1 MKYKKNYCLLFVL
14 SIALVVAGC
23 SGGSI
28 KNVAKTDVDLISDIS
43 VQTLDDYL
51 RRLTI
56 ELYRDNPEEL
66 AKSAF
71 TFENRIVQII
81 DYSVAVVY
89 KELDFKQRTE
99 AIELA
104 LDSSYRGDRVF
115 ALMIGITSTIRHSY
129 NNQREFFIFDSIDPQ
144 KLYNSSYN
152 LQLLNQ
158 KLHNEAQNLI
168 KIEKHYDN
176 VNNAYVL
183 LDKISTTQDF
193 MSQIMA
199 DKTSRVI
206 NKTLTG
212 TASVFLPV

>member
-1 MKYKKNYCLLFVL
+1 MKHKKNYCLLFVL
-14 SIALVVAGC
+14 LISLVLAGC
-23 SGGSI
+23 SGKAV
-28 KNVAKTDVDLISDIS
+28 KNVAKTDVDLIADIA

-56 ELYRDNPEEL
+56 ELYRTNPEEL
-66 AKSAF
+66 AKSDF
-71 TFENRIVQII
+71 ILENRIIQII
-81 DYSVAVVY
+81 DYSVEIVY

-104 LDSSYRGDRVF
+104 LDSSYKGDRVF
-115 ALMIGITSTIRHSY
+115 ALMVGITSTIRHSY

-144 KLYNSSYN
+144 ELYNSSYN
-152 LQLLNQ
+152 LQLLKR
-158 KLHNEAQNLI
+158 KLHNEARSLI
-168 KIEKHYDN
+168 NIEKHYDDT
-176 VNNAYVL
+176 NNAYVL

-199 DKTSRVI
+199 DKTNRVI

-212 TASVFLPV
+212 TASVFLPI